1 MQQHNIIFVIGCILY
16 ILFFLNSNLVNIK
29 DLVEDEVQ
37 IGTWLGVPM
46 YRKRLSGQLT
56 TASMIIGSGL
66 GMNNIQLIKSYGCIL
81 NINASSCMPVNST
94 LASQEWYNGI
104 YQNQTDMY
112 LFFGSNLNNGRYDVW
127 IEYLKK

>member
-1 MQQHNIIFVIGCILY
+1 MA
-16 ILFFLNSNLVNIK
+16 NIK

-56 TASMIIGSGL
+56 TASMIIDSGL
-66 GMNNIQLIKSYGCIL
+66 GTNNIQLVKSYGCIL
-81 NINASSCMPVNST
+81 NINGSSCMPVNGT
-94 LASQEWYNGI
+94 LGSQEWYNGI

-112 LFFGSNLNNGRYDVW
+112 LFFGSNLNSGFYDVW
-127 IEYLKK
+127 IEYFKK